1 MILAKLRRS
10 EQLGLAGSRLLDQD
24 TFYPCF
30 LKDLRRCHKEVII
43 ECPFVTMR
51 RVHYLLPA
59 LRGLTKRRVCVV
71 VNTKPPY
78 EHSGVLRRQ
87 AELAIVAMQEAGARV
102 LFTGGHHRKLVIL
115 DMETV
120 YEGSLNILSQSDSCE
135 IMRRIESK
143 EAAMQLI
150 DFLKLERFCT

>member
-1 MILAKLRRS
+1 MILAKLRRTES
-10 EQLGLAGSRLLDQD
+10 LGIAGSRLLDQD

-87 AELAIVAMQEAGARV
+87 AELAVVAMQEAGVRV
-102 LFTGGHHRKLVIL
+102 LFTGGRHRKLVIL
-115 DMETV
+115 DKELI
-120 YEGSLNILSQSDSCE
+120 YEGSLNILSQADSCE
-135 IMRRIESK
+135 IMRRIESRALAS
-143 EAAMQLI
+143 ELV
-150 DFLKLERFCT
+150 DFLKLPHPF